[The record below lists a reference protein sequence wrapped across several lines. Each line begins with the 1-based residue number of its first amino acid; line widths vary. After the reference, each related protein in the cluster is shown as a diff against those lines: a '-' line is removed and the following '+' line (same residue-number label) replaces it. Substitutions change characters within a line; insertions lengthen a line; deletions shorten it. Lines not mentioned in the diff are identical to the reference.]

1 MQSRIE
7 SLQALLTLDFELWTW
22 TWIVTILNWNIHI
35 LSMSLISAVRI
46 WSRDYGNA
54 HHLKCSKWKNWR
66 HPTNSY
72 HPTNNFCQLGNYENK
87 NVSSFYLSKFFV
99 IVTYWLCTLY
109 RIRSTQMIFFTIV
122 FLTLFVQF
130 VEQITK
136 ITDLWRQLQKKMI
149 FFFWCCCL
157 QSCSS
162 FHG

>member
-1 MQSRIE
+1 MYLSAEQNRVTPSPF
-7 SLQALLTLDFELWTW
+7 DFGLW

-46 WSRDYGNA
+46 WSRDYGNT

-72 HPTNNFCQLGNYENK
+72 HLTNNFCQLGNYENK

-136 ITDLWRQLQKKMI
+136 ITDLWG
-149 FFFWCCCL
+149 
-157 QSCSS
+157 QSQDHDFPFDAFAYKVSLHS
-162 FHG
+162 MVK